1 MKDQELQQKLL
12 DLEKKID
19 AIYVSAERTRRYF
32 LLTIIV
38 TLVALVLPLVASLFV
53 TPSILAIL
61 GQ

>member
-1 MKDQELQQKLL
+1 MKDQELRQMLL

-19 AIYVSAERTRRYF
+19 PIYVSAERTRRYF

-53 TPSILAIL
+53 TPSIL

>member
-1 MKDQELQQKLL
+1 MEDRELQQKLL

-32 LLTIIV
+32 LVTIIV
-38 TLVALVLPLVASLFV
+38 TLLALVLPLVASLFV
-53 TPSILAIL
+53 APSILSIV

>member
-1 MKDQELQQKLL
+1 MEDQELQQKLL

-32 LLTIIV
+32 LVVIIV
-38 TLVALVLPLVASLFV
+38 TFAALFLPLVAFLFAA
-53 TPSILAIL
+53 PSILSIG

>member
-1 MKDQELQQKLL
+1 MEDQELQQKLL

-32 LLTIIV
+32 LVTIIV
-38 TLVALVLPLVASLFV
+38 TLVALVLPLVAFLFV
-53 TPSILAIL
+53 APSILSIV